1 MTYDFK
7 MYDVEFSEEY
17 VEMKLKK
24 EKITTYIIII
34 LYYSILFIIPCSAT
48 SVYCFIYGE
57 YVHAVMFLLAFM
69 VGLLFLLRDTILR
82 KKREEKFHFIIDSN
96 GITNAEINNTYF
108 IPWSEL
114 VCYGVVNNNQ
124 IAGIKESNHAARQS
138 CVYFSKIT
146 TGEKELRK
154 KMWHTHNTT
163 YEHGSTFEII
173 ILGLYT
179 EDKEKDDEMFKKIC
193 YYVNRYCD
201 SAEQINFI
209 ETEEII

>member
-7 MYDVEFSEEY
+7 SYDVVFWEEY
-17 VEMKLKK
+17 VEIKLKK
-24 EKITTYIIII
+24 TKFTSYALGIIFDLFLII
-34 LYYSILFIIPCSAT
+34 PFLTFSILF
-48 SVYCFIYGE
+48 FIKKDGYF
-57 YVHAVMFLLAFM
+57 YAISFLLCAI
-69 VGLLFLLRDTILR
+69 GLIGFLLHSTVID
-82 KKREEKFHFIIDSN
+82 KKREKIFRFIIDSK
-96 GITNAEINNTYF
+96 GITNVEINNTYF

-138 CVYFSKIT
+138 CVYFSKII

-154 KMWHTHNTT
+154 KMWHTHNAP
-163 YEHGSTFEII
+163 YKHGSTSEII
-173 ILGLYT
+173 VLGLYT